1 MSPEIRFIHQKTLQC
16 RSQPLR
22 ESVSPLDNNKRNP
35 PLLEV
40 GVDTLR
46 FFFFLLTF
54 GASRD
59 VHPLH
64 HLLLRFYLLFSQAEI
79 EQIMYV

>member
-1 MSPEIRFIHQKTLQC
+1 MSPEIRFIHQKTLQG

-22 ESVSPLDNNKRNP
+22 ESVSPLAHNKRNP

-46 FFFFLLTF
+46 FFFFY
-54 GASRD
+54 S
-59 VHPLH
+59 PLERVEMSIPSTTSCSVFISSSAK
-64 HLLLRFYLLFSQAEI
+64 LK
-79 EQIMYV
+79 